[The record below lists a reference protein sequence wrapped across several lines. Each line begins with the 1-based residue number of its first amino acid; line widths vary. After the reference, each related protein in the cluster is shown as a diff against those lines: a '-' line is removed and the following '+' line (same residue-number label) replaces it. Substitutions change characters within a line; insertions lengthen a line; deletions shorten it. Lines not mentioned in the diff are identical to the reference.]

1 MKFKVERN
9 SSLIEVLLERNPG
22 MSKTKAKRMIENN
35 QIRCGERELSRA
47 TDLVEAGEVI
57 ELEPQAVEKVHKTKG
72 LPVHIIYEDRWIVV
86 VHKPAGI
93 IASGDSTPQNPSLFV
108 LVRSYLRE
116 RYGRRCNLYPVHRLD
131 REVEG
136 LIMFARTVEAQTK
149 LKENWK
155 EVNKYYLAL
164 TDGVPSE
171 KSGTITSWLREEEGY
186 DVHSYDDEVPESKQA
201 ITHYRVLK
209 ASASRALLEI
219 KLETGRKH
227 QIRVH
232 LSSMGW
238 PIVGDKRYGDTSK
251 NIQRV
256 HLLSYRLEFIH
267 PFTNKQLTFN
277 LPVPDDFVKL
287 SIKKAEHKRLFRKN

>member
-1 MKFKVERN
+1 MKFKAERN
-9 SSLIEVLLERNPG
+9 SSLMDFLLERNPG

-35 QIRCGERELSRA
+35 QILCNGKELSRA
-47 TDLVEAGEVI
+47 TDPVVAGEVI
-57 ELEPQAVEKVHKTKG
+57 ELEPRQIEKIHKTHG
-72 LPVHIIYEDRWIVV
+72 LPVKIVYEDRWIVV
-86 VHKPAGI
+86 VHKPIGI
-93 IASGDSTPQNPSLFV
+93 IASGDSTPENPTLFT

-116 RYGRRCNLYPVHRLD
+116 RYGKRCNLYPVHRLD

-164 TDGVPSE
+164 INGVPSE
-171 KSGTITSWLREEEGY
+171 KSGTITSWLREEDGY
-186 DVHSYDDEVPESKQA
+186 DVHSYDEEVPGSKQA
-201 ITHYRVLK
+201 ITHYRVLE
-209 ASASRALLEI
+209 ANASRALLEI

-251 NIQRV
+251 NTQRV
-256 HLLSYRLEFIH
+256 HLLSYRLEFTH
-267 PFTNKQLTFN
+267 PISDKQLIFT
-277 LPVPDDFVKL
+277 LPVPDDFTKL
-287 SIKKAEHKRLFRKN
+287 SIKKNKI